1 MSFYISSA
9 FAFEILKFNGKVEYS
24 FDNKSWKKLL
34 VKQKL
39 KSGVWIKTGPK
50 AKVTL
55 LLPNRTQ
62 TILSRNTTVQ
72 LNDNQKKKTTG
83 IKLNMGKIW
92 AKTNKKPVKIG
103 LKAPNAVASIRGT
116 EWIYEVDSNQVSSM
130 AVVEGQIDLASNNG
144 TKKSVSSGELA
155 SVSKSGVISV
165 NKLLNP
171 GDYLQFVFRY
181 ELEPYAYLPIELFK
195 NKQDRNK
202 FIKRLRV
209 SNIKNNNQCNLNQ
222 VNKFN
227 HLKKNISTISYEC
240 LLKIDLNSVKS
251 AKMSNWLALLQ
262 VEFLYSQGN
271 VDEANKL

>member
-1 MSFYISSA
+1 MLRFLIIFVFISYFPKA

-24 FDNKSWKKLL
+24 FDNKSWEKLL
-34 VKQKL
+34 LKQKL

-72 LNDNQKKKTTG
+72 LNDNQKEKTTG

-92 AKTNKKPVKIG
+92 SKTNKKPVKIK

-130 AVVEGQIDLASNNG
+130 AVLEGQIDLASNNG
-144 TKKSVSSGELA
+144 SKKNVSSGELA
-155 SVSKSGVISV
+155 SISKNGTISV

-181 ELEPYAYLPIELFK
+181 ELEPYAYLSNKIFKKKKIE
-195 NKQDRNK
+195 
-202 FIKRLRV
+202 
-209 SNIKNNNQCNLNQ
+209 
-222 VNKFN
+222 
-227 HLKKNISTISYEC
+227 
-240 LLKIDLNSVKS
+240 
-251 AKMSNWLALLQ
+251 
-262 VEFLYSQGN
+262 
-271 VDEANKL
+271 

>member
-1 MSFYISSA
+1 MIRLLFTAILLIFYFSGS
-9 FAFEILKFNGKVEYS
+9 FAFEILKFDGKVEYS

-72 LNDNQKKKTTG
+72 LNDNQKKKSTG

-116 EWIYEVDSNQVSSM
+116 EWIYEVDANQVSSM
-130 AVVEGQIDLASNNG
+130 AVVEGQIELASNNG
-144 TKKSVSSGELA
+144 AKKSVSSGELA

-165 NKLLNP
+165 NKLLN
-171 GDYLQFVFRY
+171 L
-181 ELEPYAYLPIELFK
+181 LPNQIE
-195 NKQDRNK
+195 
-202 FIKRLRV
+202 
-209 SNIKNNNQCNLNQ
+209 
-222 VNKFN
+222 
-227 HLKKNISTISYEC
+227 
-240 LLKIDLNSVKS
+240 
-251 AKMSNWLALLQ
+251 
-262 VEFLYSQGN
+262 
-271 VDEANKL
+271 